1 MKENSSFE
9 GSRDSLQSKIEDA
22 INQFIAFPLFRDITE
37 IKKLIADTHFK
48 SLEEYTGKSREEL
61 ETFKIGVC
69 DAYDGII
76 PKLQDPNL
84 TLEKLDDLK
93 REMMA
98 VIR

>member
-9 GSRDSLQSKIEDA
+9 NSRDTLKLKIEDS

-37 IKKLIADTHFK
+37 IKRLILETDFK
-48 SLEEYTGKSREEL
+48 SLEEYTGKTREEL

-76 PKLQDPNL
+76 PKLQDPDL

-93 REMMA
+93 KEMMA
-98 VIR
+98 IIR